1 MHTYIVRIYRDGVH
15 ADTQM
20 VEARNHQHAP
30 IVAMA
35 YTRVLMRGAL
45 VSFDVVE
52 VAA

>member
-1 MHTYIVRIYRDGVH
+1 MHTYVVKIYRDGIHV
-15 ADTQM
+15 DTQT
-20 VEARNHQHAP
+20 VKARNHQHAP

-52 VAA
+52 VAV